1 MAWRAENLPWIALGA
16 FGSLVAYSLVTNP
29 ENNTQQRNFYG
40 SREQCL
46 RDYTDAQCRSNG
58 GAGPSAYYGPYY
70 RSAYPTADDP
80 GPGRT
85 AAAAADGQST
95 AASRVVRGG
104 FGATA
109 RNGHGGYRGG

>member
-1 MAWRAENLPWIALGA
+1 MAWRAENLPWIALGV
-16 FGSLVAYSLVTNP
+16 FGTLMTYSLVTNP
-29 ENNTQQRNFYG
+29 ENSSQRRNFYG

-58 GAGPSAYYGPYY
+58 GGGPSAYYGPYY
-70 RSAYPTADDP
+70 RSGYATADDP

-85 AAAAADGQST
+85 AVAGGEST

-109 RNGHGGYRGG
+109 RSGHGGYRGG